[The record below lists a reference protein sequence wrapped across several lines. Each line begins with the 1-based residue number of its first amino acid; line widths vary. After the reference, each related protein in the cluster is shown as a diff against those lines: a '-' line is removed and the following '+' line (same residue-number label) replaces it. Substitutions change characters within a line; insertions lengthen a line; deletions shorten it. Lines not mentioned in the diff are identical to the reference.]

1 MGVWVGVWVGV
12 REGVWVYGRMDG
24 SIEIGGDRLTGMV
37 RARVYVLVFT
47 DMEHMYEWVP
57 QTVPVGAWG
66 ECEYEGRG
74 PVCSGEGK
82 M

>member
-1 MGVWVGVWVGV
+1 MGVWVGV

-47 DMEHMYEWVP
+47 DMEH
-57 QTVPVGAWG
+57 GA
-66 ECEYEGRG
+66 YL
-74 PVCSGEGK
+74 
-82 M
+82 